1 MSKTSMTAEEVVSA
15 VDSLATQ
22 IYHANP
28 RGGYA
33 LVGVRS
39 RGDEV
44 AERILK
50 RLRARGIDSPI
61 GVLDISLYRDDFA
74 HINLNPKLQSSE
86 IPFEV
91 DGAHLIV
98 VDDVLF
104 TGRTV
109 RAAIDAIM
117 DYGRPAKIELACL
130 IDRGHRELPFFPT
143 YVGKEIETDRMD
155 HVEVKLKQTD
165 GVDAVEVIV
174 PEV

>member
-1 MSKTSMTAEEVVSA
+1 MTAEEVVSV

-33 LVGVRS
+33 LVGLRS

-50 RLRARGIDSPI
+50 RLRDRGIDSPI

-74 HINLNPKLQSSE
+74 HINQNPKLEGRE

-91 DGAHLIV
+91 EGAHLII

-109 RAAIDAIM
+109 RAAIDAVM

-143 YVGKEIETDRMD
+143 YIGRKIETDRMD
-155 HVEVKLKQTD
+155 HVEVKLKRTD
-165 GVDAVEVIV
+165 GEDSVEVIS
-174 PEV
+174 PST